1 MLQAAASPAVAAT
14 SAAVAPCCKEA
25 GGGATTG
32 RRRSYKITQRWCM
45 RATAL
50 LRAREVLPDCAAV
63 LRAREV
69 VLPDWIAVLPAD
81 LDIFGVLQDRAG
93 WEVFLDGFFVFSL
106 PRER

>member
-1 MLQAAASPAVAAT
+1 M
-14 SAAVAPCCKEA
+14 
-25 GGGATTG
+25 
-32 RRRSYKITQRWCM
+32 
-45 RATAL
+45 
-50 LRAREVLPDCAAV
+50 LPDWAAV